1 MTIKSA
7 EKECRL
13 LSHTTKHSKDFAVVI
28 KSGLSVDMSSMGR
41 AYQFLNRAFQHPH
54 INQGSPD
61 TLQSTSSQLLFKKCT
76 SFQMS

>member
-41 AYQFLNRAFQHPH
+41 AYQFLNQS
-54 INQGSPD
+54 I
-61 TLQSTSSQLLFKKCT
+61 STSSYKPGKSRHLTKHEL
-76 SFQMS
+76 SIII

>member
-41 AYQFLNRAFQHPH
+41 ACRFYYQFLNQS
-54 INQGSPD
+54 I
-61 TLQSTSSQLLFKKCT
+61 STSSYKPGKSRHLTKHEL
-76 SFQMS
+76 SIII